1 MREGAMKLT
10 KPASV
15 DVAELRR
22 VAFRTA
28 GSDASDLLLD
38 AASEI
43 EDLRASV
50 IAFGG
55 PGAVE
60 YAKNCGLSH
69 NTLSAHH
76 YDILARAGA
85 RMVAF
90 KRSDDET

>member
-1 MREGAMKLT
+1 MKLT

-15 DVAELRR
+15 DVTELRR
-22 VAFRTA
+22 VA
-28 GSDASDLLLD
+28 SDPAVSYASDLLLN

-55 PGAVE
+55 PWAAQYAESHRLPTDTLHAV
-60 YAKNCGLSH
+60 
-69 NTLSAHH
+69 H

-85 RMVAF
+85 RMVDF
-90 KRSDDET
+90 KRTDDEA